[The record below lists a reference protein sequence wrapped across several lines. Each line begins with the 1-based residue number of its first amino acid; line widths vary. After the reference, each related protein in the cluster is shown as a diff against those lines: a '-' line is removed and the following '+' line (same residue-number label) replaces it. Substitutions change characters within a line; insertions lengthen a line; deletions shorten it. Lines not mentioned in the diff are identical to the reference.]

1 MPTMFKQLFASITMF
16 FIGLE
21 AFASAFAHIGKYTDE
36 SAGAFADK
44 ARIDR
49 QAQLNQEQK
58 KLSK

>member
-1 MPTMFKQLFASITMF
+1 MF

-49 QAQLNQEQK
+49 QAQLNTEK
-58 KLSK
+58 KQLANTK